1 MSDTNRKECYLCKVF
16 KVVSIFCIGV
26 IVGIFLAY
34 LNIDGGLEEAMRIEY
49 IW

>member
-1 MSDTNRKECYLCKVF
+1 MSDQKEKECYLCKVF

-34 LNIDGGLEEAMRIEY
+34 LNIDGGLEEAARIQA